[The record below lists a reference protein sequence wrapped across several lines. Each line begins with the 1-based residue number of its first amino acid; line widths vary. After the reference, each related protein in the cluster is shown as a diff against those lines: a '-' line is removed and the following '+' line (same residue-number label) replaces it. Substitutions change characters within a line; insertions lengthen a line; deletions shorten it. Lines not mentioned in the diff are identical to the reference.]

1 MPGAARVLRAP
12 TRRVSTRRNCS
23 EVKSRGVMR
32 EGRACRG
39 RAHARPVRT
48 PRAEGGAGPSRADT
62 PRINPAELF
71 RSEIARRHAGGPRLS
86 RPYPRQ
92 IRLDAARRVPSSSM
106 PEISLRN
113 KISSVARTVISES
126 LIASAIKYGGQQRT
140 QRSQSLC
147 GLCVLCCKNSMFRC
161 RIDRLRNWPCR
172 GVEVWKERGRNT
184 SRTSRRNCSEVKSR
198 GVMRE
203 GRACRGRVAR
213 AEDADFAVAGLSRP
227 CCPGG
232 GRGFRGGGLD
242 AQVVRVLS

>member
-1 MPGAARVLRAP
+1 
-12 TRRVSTRRNCS
+12 
-23 EVKSRGVMR
+23 MR

-39 RAHARPVRT
+39 RTHARPVRT

-62 PRINPAELF
+62 PRINPVELF

-184 SRTSRRNCSEVKSR
+184 SRTSRRNCSEVKCAASCGRAALVAAVLPGRRTRISR
-198 GVMRE
+198 W
-203 GRACRGRVAR
+203 RACRGRVAR
-213 AEDADFAVAGLSRP
+213 AEDADFAVAGLTRRWFVCYP
-227 CCPGG
+227 
-232 GRGFRGGGLD
+232 RTRK
-242 AQVVRVLS
+242 RV

>member
-92 IRLDAARRVPSSSM
+92 IRSDAARRVPSSSM

-126 LIASAIKYGGQQRT
+126 VIASAIIIASAIKYGGQQRT

-147 GLCVLCCKNSMFRC
+147 GLCVLCCKNAMFRC
-161 RIDRLRNWPCR
+161 RID
-172 GVEVWKERGRNT
+172 
-184 SRTSRRNCSEVKSR
+184 
-198 GVMRE
+198 
-203 GRACRGRVAR
+203 
-213 AEDADFAVAGLSRP
+213 D
-227 CCPGG
+227 
-232 GRGFRGGGLD
+232 
-242 AQVVRVLS
+242 